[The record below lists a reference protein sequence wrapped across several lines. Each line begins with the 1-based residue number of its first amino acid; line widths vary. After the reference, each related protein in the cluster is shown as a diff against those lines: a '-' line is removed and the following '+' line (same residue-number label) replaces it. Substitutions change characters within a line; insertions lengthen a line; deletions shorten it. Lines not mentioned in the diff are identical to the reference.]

1 MIVRITNEK
10 VCYQGVE
17 YNIVEVVDA
26 TVSEVYEYINWV
38 KTSPDVIGH
47 VLKWGRYCWI
57 MGDLV

>member
-26 TVSEVYEYINWV
+26 TVSEVFEYIHWV
-38 KTSPDVIGH
+38 KTTDVIGH

>member
-26 TVSEVYEYINWV
+26 TVSEVYEYIQWV
-38 KTSPDVIGH
+38 KTTDVIGH